1 MSSENQKKSRLHPR
15 NKNKNK
21 YDLKALTKISRDLK
35 SYIQPNKFGVESIDF
50 SDARAVKSLNTAI
63 LNHYYGIKFWD
74 FPAQNL
80 TPPIPGRADYIHHI
94 ADLLAEGNSG
104 TTPQGDQITC
114 LDIGVGA
121 SCIYPIIGVIEYGW
135 NFIGADVDP
144 KSIAS
149 SENIIKENPSL
160 KGKIECRLQTNPKN
174 IFFGIME
181 KDEKIDITICNPP
194 FHSSKEEA
202 LKGTR
207 RKVKNLTG
215 KNTKSPQL
223 NFAGVS
229 NELIFKGGEYVFI
242 HNMIKESKAFAKN
255 VTWFTTLVSKQSN
268 LKGLH
273 HALIKVG
280 AKEVKEIPM
289 GTGNKIT
296 RVLAWRY

>member
-1 MSSENQKKSRLHPR
+1 MSSENQKKPRLHPR

-35 SYIQPNKFGVESIDF
+35 SFIQPNKFGVESIDF

-94 ADLLAEGNSG
+94 ADLLAEGNSV

-160 KGKIECRLQTNPKN
+160 IGKIECRLQTNPKN

-273 HALIKVG
+273 NALIKVG

>member
-35 SYIQPNKFGVESIDF
+35 SFIQPNKYGMESIDF

-94 ADLLAEGNSG
+94 ADLLAEGNSA
-104 TTPQGDQITC
+104 TVPTGDQITC

-160 KGKIECRLQTNPKN
+160 KGKIECRLQTRSEEHTSELQSRPHLVCRLLL
-174 IFFGIME
+174 E
-181 KDEKIDITICNPP
+181 KKKKKKKHKI
-194 FHSSKEEA
+194 K
-202 LKGTR
+202 
-207 RKVKNLTG
+207 
-215 KNTKSPQL
+215 
-223 NFAGVS
+223 
-229 NELIFKGGEYVFI
+229 
-242 HNMIKESKAFAKN
+242 
-255 VTWFTTLVSKQSN
+255 
-268 LKGLH
+268 
-273 HALIKVG
+273 
-280 AKEVKEIPM
+280 
-289 GTGNKIT
+289 
-296 RVLAWRY
+296 

>member
-35 SYIQPNKFGVESIDF
+35 SFIQPNKYGMESIDF
-50 SDARAVKSLNTAI
+50 SD
-63 LNHYYGIKFWD
+63 
-74 FPAQNL
+74 QNL
-80 TPPIPGRADYIHHI
+80 TPPIPGTAHYIHHI
-94 ADLLAEGNSG
+94 ADLLAEGNSA
-104 TTPQGDQITC
+104 TVPTGDQITC

-135 NFIGADVDP
+135 NFIAADVDP
-144 KSIAS
+144 KSITS

-242 HNMIKESKAFAKN
+242 H
-255 VTWFTTLVSKQSN
+255 
-268 LKGLH
+268 
-273 HALIKVG
+273 
-280 AKEVKEIPM
+280 
-289 GTGNKIT
+289 
-296 RVLAWRY
+296 

>member
-1 MSSENQKKSRLHPR
+1 
-15 NKNKNK
+15 
-21 YDLKALTKISRDLK
+21 
-35 SYIQPNKFGVESIDF
+35 
-50 SDARAVKSLNTAI
+50 
-63 LNHYYGIKFWD
+63 
-74 FPAQNL
+74 
-80 TPPIPGRADYIHHI
+80 
-94 ADLLAEGNSG
+94 
-104 TTPQGDQITC
+104 
-114 LDIGVGA
+114 
-121 SCIYPIIGVIEYGW
+121 
-135 NFIGADVDP
+135 
-144 KSIAS
+144 
-149 SENIIKENPSL
+149 
-160 KGKIECRLQTNPKN
+160 
-174 IFFGIME
+174 ME

-273 HALIKVG
+273 NALIK
-280 AKEVKEIPM
+280 EI
-289 GTGNKIT
+289 GRASCRE
-296 RVLAWRY
+296 RV